1 MAQIDPSITAG
12 IGGGGSNMLSSLF
25 DLARTGAVL
34 QQNRLLSQEA
44 NSRAR
49 MGQLAQAST
58 NPDGSFD
65 STTYVK
71 HILGDPVT
79 APFAPQ
85 VMNQFAEKGL
95 IDANTTAQN
104 LNNWKARYDTIASVA
119 SAVGQDTPSDTNPAD
134 TKNFIGRVS
143 DQLSLKNPDGT
154 QMFTAPELTAYLT
167 HALSGVKTNA
177 DLKSHVLSLA
187 QGSLTRSQ
195 LLENVGTQ
203 PGLGPNGEPKL
214 YFFNRLAQGA
224 GAGGNAG
231 AAGAFMAGAGTN
243 GQGFGAAQPGGN
255 GGPGGL
261 AVPGATGVAA
271 PQTAP
276 GAVPGGPS
284 AAPTPSP
291 AGASSSAQPPSLTL
305 GPSAPEQEQLK
316 ALPGYISHVNSSA
329 ATAQNLNFQLDK
341 LDQVRTQFKQG
352 GGAGTYAELG
362 KLMQA
367 AGVRQ
372 DWVDKVANGSLPA
385 SQTFSSL
392 SQQVAVNLMKQ
403 QLLSH
408 DNDTSGAGRLLQ
420 SEWSSYISNK
430 PNWEHDPRTLDSLLG
445 FMRKQNGLATAK
457 ANALQLSLLRL
468 RRGEQVGGMRSQAD
482 VMSGF
487 EPYWMNNLYS
497 RGIISQGTAKELG
510 AGESGE

>member
-231 AAGAFMAGAGTN
+231 AAGAYMAGAG
-243 GQGFGAAQPGGN
+243 GVGPGGAGSPGN

-261 AVPGATGVAA
+261 AAPGATPGPGSQTPVGGA
-271 PQTAP
+271 PS
-276 GAVPGGPS
+276 GPS
-284 AAPTPSP
+284 APPTPQPAAGPPQSP
-291 AGASSSAQPPSLTL
+291 GSLTL
-305 GPSAPEQEQLK
+305 GPSAPEQAQLT

-510 AGESGE
+510 AGGSGE